1 MRNCAGKDAD
11 GAVGRWWDGGWGL
24 RVGWRVADAT
34 AAQAR
39 DEDKDYQTLR
49 GSIYEVM
56 RPHPSLSEADGNTS
70 LEYNGLGSGPE

>member
-1 MRNCAGKDAD
+1 MRNWVGKDAD

-24 RVGWRVADAT
+24 RVGWRVEDAT

-56 RPHPSLSEADGNTS
+56 
-70 LEYNGLGSGPE
+70 